1 MKRLITI
8 LFFILTPLSL
18 FGFYGDGSGRSL
30 IDFLMDR
37 YQLRARTD
45 QIGVLYGVGIGDGD
59 FIFSLGVTGNTSG
72 VILDNWT
79 NDSSTNKNIK
89 SYFRP
94 SVMLAMGYK
103 SDKIGVGV
111 GYQFKYVDS
120 NYMVH
125 TPVLTLMIKDNTLRF
140 NIPLAIGVGN
150 HLAKNT
156 FIVSTSIE
164 ARYYLH
170 KFIDYFTQLRVYFH
184 YGYARM
190 SYARILH
197 SLTTNVVGGVD
208 PNSKAIYKDQ
218 TSIGIDLRA
227 YFNFPT
233 DKGVSIEPYLRVL
246 YSAALETVEN
256 LGGVLNRRK
265 GDNFNINAYGF
276 DYTSLNFN
284 NSGNEK
290 LSGGYM
296 PSVPGIPN
304 PQGQMSIDGI
314 YRVGIALPLGLRA
327 SNDFVSLYVEP
338 SLAVTIFGGKINL
351 LGVEKKGFFYT
362 FGYVVY
368 SELTITPVK
377 YLELF
382 LELQT
387 GGASRLGGDL
397 YGAGA
402 TTMILNASSGIAWY
416 F

>member
-1 MKRLITI
+1 MKKLLII
-8 LFFILTPLSL
+8 LLFILIPMSL
-18 FGFYGDGSGRSL
+18 FGFYGDGSGRSF
-30 IDFLMDR
+30 IDFLMDKD
-37 YQLRARTD
+37 QLRARTD
-45 QIGVLYGVGIGDGD
+45 QIGFLYGTEHIRVA
-59 FIFSLGVTGNTSG
+59 FGVTGNTSG

-79 NDSSTNKNIK
+79 NDSSTNNKLS

-94 SVMLAMGYK
+94 SVALAVGYK
-103 SDKIGVGV
+103 SDLISVG
-111 GYQFKYVDS
+111 GAYQFKYIDS

-125 TPVLTLMIKDNTLRF
+125 TPALMLTAMDNTLRL
-140 NIPLAIGVGN
+140 NIPVAIGVGN
-150 HLAKNT
+150 NFIKNT
-156 FIVSTSIE
+156 IVASTAIE

-170 KFIDYFTQLRVYFH
+170 KFIDYFSQLRLYFY

-190 SYARILH
+190 SYAKII
-197 SLTTNVVGGVD
+197 SSAQAEGVD

-218 TSIGIDLRA
+218 TSIGVDLRA

-233 DKGVSIEPYLRVL
+233 DKGVSIEPYIRVL
-246 YSAALETVEN
+246 YSQALDTVEN
-256 LGGVLNRRK
+256 LNGTLNKYK
-265 GDNFNINAYGF
+265 GENFNITPYGF
-276 DYTSLNFN
+276 DYTSLSFDAT
-284 NSGNEK
+284 GTEK
-290 LSGGYM
+290 LSGGYIA
-296 PSVPGIPN
+296 SVPVIPN
-304 PQGQMSIDGI
+304 PQGRVPISGI

-338 SLAVTIFGGKINL
+338 SLAVTIFGGKISL
-351 LGVEKKGFFYT
+351 LGVERKGFFYT

-368 SELTITPVK
+368 SELTVTPVK

>member
-1 MKRLITI
+1 MKKLLII
-8 LFFILTPLSL
+8 LLFTLIPMSL
-18 FGFYGDGSGRSL
+18 FGFYGDGSGRSF
-30 IDFLMDR
+30 IDFLMDKD
-37 YQLRARTD
+37 QLRARTD
-45 QIGVLYGVGIGDGD
+45 QIGFLYGTEHIRVA
-59 FIFSLGVTGNTSG
+59 FGVTGNTSG

-79 NDSSTNKNIK
+79 NDSQTNRKLND
-89 SYFRP
+89 YFRP
-94 SVMLAMGYK
+94 SVALAVGYK
-103 SDKIGVGV
+103 SDLIRVG
-111 GYQFKYVDS
+111 GAYQFKYVDS

-125 TPVLTLMIKDNTLRF
+125 TPVLMLTAMDNTLRF
-140 NIPLAIGVGN
+140 NIPVAIGIGN
-150 HLAKNT
+150 HQAKNT
-156 FIVSTSIE
+156 LVVSTAVE

-170 KFIDYFTQLRVYFH
+170 KFIDYFSQLRLYFY

-190 SYARILH
+190 SYAKIV
-197 SLTTNVVGGVD
+197 SSAAEGVD

-218 TSIGIDLRA
+218 TSIGLDLRA

-246 YSAALETVEN
+246 YSAALDTVEN
-256 LGGVLNRRK
+256 LGGVLNRNK
-265 GDNFNINAYGF
+265 GENFNITPYGF
-276 DYTSLNFN
+276 DYTSLSFDRT
-284 NSGNEK
+284 GTEK
-290 LSGGYM
+290 LSGGYIA
-296 PSVPGIPN
+296 SVPGIPN
-304 PQGQMSIDGI
+304 PQGRVPISGI

-338 SLAVTIFGGKINL
+338 SLAVTIFGGKISL
-351 LGVEKKGFFYT
+351 LGVERKGFFYT

-368 SELTITPVK
+368 SELTVTPVK

>member
-30 IDFLMDR
+30 IDFLMDG

-45 QIGVLYGVGIGDGD
+45 QIGALYGVGIGDGD
-59 FIFSLGVTGNTSG
+59 FRFSLGVTGNTSG

-79 NDSSTNKNIK
+79 NDSSTNNKLS

-125 TPVLTLMIKDNTLRF
+125 TPALTLTVMDNTLRF
-140 NIPLAIGVGN
+140 NIPVAIGVGN
-150 HLAKNT
+150 NFIKNT
-156 FIVSTSIE
+156 IVVSTAIE

-197 SLTTNVVGGVD
+197 SLTTVKGVD

-246 YSAALETVEN
+246 YSAALDTVEN
-256 LGGVLNRRK
+256 LGGVLNRYK
-265 GDNFNINAYGF
+265 GENFNITPYSF
-276 DYTSLNFN
+276 DYTSLSFDAT
-284 NSGNEK
+284 GTEK
-290 LSGGYM
+290 LSGGYIA
-296 PSVPGIPN
+296 SVPGIPN
-304 PQGQMSIDGI
+304 PQGRVPISGI
-314 YRVGIALPLGLRA
+314 YRIGIALPLGLRA

-338 SLAVTIFGGKINL
+338 SLSATIFGGKISL
-351 LGVEKKGFFYT
+351 LGVERKGQFYT

-368 SELTITPVK
+368 AELTVTPVK
-377 YLELF
+377 DLELY

-387 GGASRLGGDL
+387 GGATRLGGDL
-397 YGAGA
+397 YAA
-402 TTMILNASSGIAWY
+402 STTTLVLNSSCGVAWY

>member
-184 YGYARM
+184 YGYARI

-197 SLTTNVVGGVD
+197 SLTTVVGGVD

-256 LGGVLNRRK
+256 LGGVLNRHK

-327 SNDFVSLYVEP
+327 TNDFISLYVEP

>member
-30 IDFLMDR
+30 IDFLMDG

-45 QIGVLYGVGIGDGD
+45 QIGALYGVGIGDGD
-59 FIFSLGVTGNTSG
+59 FRFSLGVTGNTSG

-79 NDSSTNKNIK
+79 NDSSTNKNLK

>member
-197 SLTTNVVGGVD
+197 SLTTVVGGVD

-327 SNDFVSLYVEP
+327 TNDFISLYVEP

>member
-1 MKRLITI
+1 MKKLLII
-8 LFFILTPLSL
+8 LLFILIPMSL
-18 FGFYGDGSGRSL
+18 FGFYGDGRGRSF
-30 IDFLMDR
+30 IDFLMDG

-59 FIFSLGVTGNTSG
+59 FIFSLGVTGNTSV

-184 YGYARM
+184 YGYDRM

-197 SLTTNVVGGVD
+197 SLTTVQGVD

-218 TSIGIDLRA
+218 TSIGLDLRA

-246 YSAALETVEN
+246 YSAALDTVEN
-256 LGGVLNRRK
+256 LGGVLNRYK
-265 GDNFNINAYGF
+265 GENFNITPYSF
-276 DYTSLNFN
+276 DYTSLSFDAT
-284 NSGNEK
+284 GTEK
-290 LSGGYM
+290 LSGGYIA
-296 PSVPGIPN
+296 SVHGIPN
-304 PQGQMSIDGI
+304 PQGRVPISGI
-314 YRVGIALPLGLRA
+314 YRVSIALPLGLRTT
-327 SNDFVSLYVEP
+327 NDSVSLYVEP
-338 SLAVTIFGGKINL
+338 SLAVTIFGGKISL
-351 LGVEKKGFFYT
+351 LGVERNGT

>member
-1 MKRLITI
+1 MKKLLII
-8 LFFILTPLSL
+8 LLFTLIPMSL
-18 FGFYGDGSGRSL
+18 FGFYGDGSGRSF
-30 IDFLMDR
+30 IDFLMDKD
-37 YQLRARTD
+37 QLRARTD
-45 QIGVLYGVGIGDGD
+45 QIGFLYGTEHIRVA
-59 FIFSLGVTGNTSG
+59 FGVTGNTSG

-79 NDSSTNKNIK
+79 NDSSTNNKLS

-94 SVMLAMGYK
+94 SVALAVGYK
-103 SDKIGVGV
+103 SDLISVG
-111 GYQFKYVDS
+111 GAYQFKYIDS

-125 TPVLTLMIKDNTLRF
+125 TPALMLTAMDNTLRL
-140 NIPLAIGVGN
+140 NIPVAIGVGN
-150 HLAKNT
+150 NFIKNT
-156 FIVSTSIE
+156 FIVSTAVE

-170 KFIDYFTQLRVYFH
+170 KFIDYFSQLRLYFY

-190 SYARILH
+190 SYAKII
-197 SLTTNVVGGVD
+197 SSAQAEGVD

-246 YSAALETVEN
+246 YSAALDTVEN
-256 LGGVLNRRK
+256 LGGVLNRNK
-265 GDNFNINAYGF
+265 GENFNITPYGF
-276 DYTSLNFN
+276 DYTSLSFDVT
-284 NSGNEK
+284 GTEK
-290 LSGGYM
+290 LSGGYIA
-296 PSVPGIPN
+296 SVPGIPN
-304 PQGQMSIDGI
+304 PQGRVPISGI
-314 YRVGIALPLGLRA
+314 YRIGIALPLGLRA

-338 SLAVTIFGGKINL
+338 SLSATIFGGKISL
-351 LGVEKKGFFYT
+351 LGVERKGPFYT

-368 SELTITPVK
+368 AELTVTPVK
-377 YLELF
+377 DLELF

>member
-1 MKRLITI
+1 MKKLLII
-8 LFFILTPLSL
+8 LLFILIPMSL
-18 FGFYGDGSGRSL
+18 FGFYGDGSGRSF
-30 IDFLMDR
+30 IDFLMDKD
-37 YQLRARTD
+37 QLRARTD
-45 QIGVLYGVGIGDGD
+45 QIGFLYGTEHIRVA
-59 FIFSLGVTGNTSG
+59 FGVTGNTSG

-79 NDSSTNKNIK
+79 NDSQTNRKLND
-89 SYFRP
+89 YFRP
-94 SVMLAMGYK
+94 SVALAVGYK
-103 SDKIGVGV
+103 SDLISVG
-111 GYQFKYVDS
+111 GAYQFKYVDS

-125 TPVLTLMIKDNTLRF
+125 TPALMLTAMDNILRL
-140 NIPLAIGVGN
+140 NIPVAIGIGN
-150 HLAKNT
+150 HQAKNT
-156 FIVSTSIE
+156 LVVSTAIE

-170 KFIDYFTQLRVYFH
+170 KFIDYLSQLRLYVY

-190 SYARILH
+190 SYAKIV
-197 SLTTNVVGGVD
+197 SSAAEGVD

-246 YSAALETVEN
+246 YSAALDTVEN

-265 GDNFNINAYGF
+265 GNNFNINAYGF
-276 DYTSLNFN
+276 DYTSLSFDAT
-284 NSGNEK
+284 GTEK
-290 LSGGYM
+290 LSGGYIA
-296 PSVPGIPN
+296 SVPGIPN

-338 SLAVTIFGGKINL
+338 SLAVTIFGGKISL

-368 SELTITPVK
+368 SELTVTPVK

-397 YGAGA
+397 YGASA

>member
-1 MKRLITI
+1 MKKLLII
-8 LFFILTPLSL
+8 LLFTLIPMSL
-18 FGFYGDGSGRSL
+18 FGFYGDGSGRSF
-30 IDFLMDR
+30 IDFLMDKD
-37 YQLRARTD
+37 QLRARTD
-45 QIGVLYGVGIGDGD
+45 QIGFLYGTEHIRVA
-59 FIFSLGVTGNTSG
+59 FGVTGNTTG

-79 NDSSTNKNIK
+79 NDSSTNNKLS

-94 SVMLAMGYK
+94 SVAVAVGYK
-103 SDKIGVGV
+103 SDLISVG
-111 GYQFKYVDS
+111 GAYQFKYVDS

-125 TPVLTLMIKDNTLRF
+125 TPALMLTAMDNTLRL
-140 NIPLAIGVGN
+140 NIPVAIGVGN
-150 HLAKNT
+150 NFIKNT
-156 FIVSTSIE
+156 IVASTAIE

-170 KFIDYFTQLRVYFH
+170 KFIDYFSQLRLYVY

-190 SYARILH
+190 SYAKII
-197 SLTTNVVGGVD
+197 SSAQAEGVD

-218 TSIGIDLRA
+218 TSIGLDLRA

-233 DKGVSIEPYLRVL
+233 DKGVSIEPYIRVL
-246 YSAALETVEN
+246 YSQALDTVEN
-256 LGGVLNRRK
+256 LNGTLNKYK
-265 GDNFNINAYGF
+265 GENFNITPYGF
-276 DYTSLNFN
+276 DYTSLSFDAT
-284 NSGNEK
+284 GTEK
-290 LSGGYM
+290 LSGGYIA
-296 PSVPGIPN
+296 SVPGIPN
-304 PQGQMSIDGI
+304 PQGRVPISGI

-338 SLAVTIFGGKINL
+338 SLAVTIFGGKISL
-351 LGVEKKGFFYT
+351 LGVERKGFFYT

-368 SELTITPVK
+368 SELTVTPVK

-397 YGAGA
+397 YGAGT

>member
-79 NDSSTNKNIK
+79 NDSSTNKNLK

-190 SYARILH
+190 SYARIFH

>member
-184 YGYARM
+184 YGYARI

-197 SLTTNVVGGVD
+197 SLTTVVGGVD

-327 SNDFVSLYVEP
+327 TNDFISLYVEP
-338 SLAVTIFGGKINL
+338 SLAVTIFGGKISL

-397 YGAGA
+397 YGAGT

>member
-1 MKRLITI
+1 MKKLLII
-8 LFFILTPLSL
+8 LLFILIPMSL
-18 FGFYGDGSGRSL
+18 FGFYGDGSGRSF
-30 IDFLMDR
+30 IDFLMDKD
-37 YQLRARTD
+37 QLRARTD
-45 QIGVLYGVGIGDGD
+45 QIGFLYGTEHIRVA
-59 FIFSLGVTGNTSG
+59 FGVTGNTSG

-79 NDSSTNKNIK
+79 NDSQTNRKLND
-89 SYFRP
+89 YFRP
-94 SVMLAMGYK
+94 SVALAVGYK
-103 SDKIGVGV
+103 SDLISVG
-111 GYQFKYVDS
+111 GAYQFKYVDS

-125 TPVLTLMIKDNTLRF
+125 TPALMLTAMDNILRL
-140 NIPLAIGVGN
+140 NIPVAIGIGN
-150 HLAKNT
+150 HQAKNT
-156 FIVSTSIE
+156 LVVSTAIE

-170 KFIDYFTQLRVYFH
+170 KFIDYLSQLRLYVY

-190 SYARILH
+190 SYAKIV
-197 SLTTNVVGGVD
+197 SSAAEGVD

-246 YSAALETVEN
+246 YSAALDTVEN

-265 GDNFNINAYGF
+265 GNNFNINAYGF
-276 DYTSLNFN
+276 DYTSLSFDAT
-284 NSGNEK
+284 GTEK
-290 LSGGYM
+290 LSGGYIA
-296 PSVPGIPN
+296 SVPGIPN
-304 PQGQMSIDGI
+304 PQGRVPISGI
-314 YRVGIALPLGLRA
+314 YRIGIALPLGLRA

-338 SLAVTIFGGKINL
+338 SLAVTIFGGKISL
-351 LGVEKKGFFYT
+351 LGVERKGFFYT

-368 SELTITPVK
+368 SELTVTPVK

-397 YGAGA
+397 YGASA

>member
-184 YGYARM
+184 YGYARI

-197 SLTTNVVGGVD
+197 SLTTVVGGVD

-327 SNDFVSLYVEP
+327 TNDFISLYVEP

>member
-103 SDKIGVGV
+103 SYKIGVGV

-184 YGYARM
+184 YGYARI

-197 SLTTNVVGGVD
+197 SLTTVVGGVD

-284 NSGNEK
+284 KSGNEK

-327 SNDFVSLYVEP
+327 TNDFISLYVEP
-338 SLAVTIFGGKINL
+338 SLAVTIFGGKISL
-351 LGVEKKGFFYT
+351 LGVERKGFFYT

>member
-1 MKRLITI
+1 MKKLLII
-8 LFFILTPLSL
+8 LLFTLIPMSL
-18 FGFYGDGSGRSL
+18 FGFYGDGSGRSF
-30 IDFLMDR
+30 IDFLMDKD
-37 YQLRARTD
+37 QLRARTD
-45 QIGVLYGVGIGDGD
+45 QIGFLYGTEHIRVA
-59 FIFSLGVTGNTSG
+59 FGVTGNTTG

-79 NDSSTNKNIK
+79 NDSSTNNKLS

-94 SVMLAMGYK
+94 SVALAVGYK
-103 SDKIGVGV
+103 SDLISVG
-111 GYQFKYVDS
+111 GAYQFKYVDS

-125 TPVLTLMIKDNTLRF
+125 TPALMLTAMDNTLRL
-140 NIPLAIGVGN
+140 NIPVAIGVGN
-150 HLAKNT
+150 NFIKNT
-156 FIVSTSIE
+156 FIVSTAVE

-170 KFIDYFTQLRVYFH
+170 KFIDYFSQLRLYVY

-190 SYARILH
+190 SYAKII
-197 SLTTNVVGGVD
+197 SSAQAEGVD

-218 TSIGIDLRA
+218 TSIGLDLRA

-246 YSAALETVEN
+246 YSQALDTVEN
-256 LGGVLNRRK
+256 LNGTLNKYK
-265 GDNFNINAYGF
+265 GENFNITPYGF
-276 DYTSLNFN
+276 DYTSLSFDAT
-284 NSGNEK
+284 GTEK
-290 LSGGYM
+290 LSGGYIA
-296 PSVPGIPN
+296 SVPGIPN
-304 PQGQMSIDGI
+304 PQGRVPISGI
-314 YRVGIALPLGLRA
+314 YRIGIALPLGLRA

-338 SLAVTIFGGKINL
+338 SLAVTIFGGKISL
-351 LGVEKKGFFYT
+351 LGVERKGFFYT

-368 SELTITPVK
+368 SELTVTPVK

-397 YGAGA
+397 YGASA

>member
-1 MKRLITI
+1 MKKLLII
-8 LFFILTPLSL
+8 LLFTLIPISL
-18 FGFYGDGSGRSL
+18 FGFYGDGSGRSF
-30 IDFLMDR
+30 IDFLMDKD
-37 YQLRARTD
+37 QLRARTD
-45 QIGVLYGVGIGDGD
+45 QIGFLYGTEHIRVA
-59 FIFSLGVTGNTSG
+59 FGVTGNTSG

-79 NDSSTNKNIK
+79 NDSSTNNKLS

-125 TPVLTLMIKDNTLRF
+125 TPALMLTVMDNTLRF
-140 NIPLAIGVGN
+140 NIPVAIGVGN
-150 HLAKNT
+150 NFIKNT
-156 FIVSTSIE
+156 IVASTAIE

-170 KFIDYFTQLRVYFH
+170 KFIDYFSQLRLYFY

-190 SYARILH
+190 SYAKII
-197 SLTTNVVGGVD
+197 SSAQAEGVD

-218 TSIGIDLRA
+218 TSIGLDLRA

-233 DKGVSIEPYLRVL
+233 DKGVSIEPYIRVL
-246 YSAALETVEN
+246 YSQALETVEN
-256 LGGVLNRRK
+256 LNGTLNKYK
-265 GDNFNINAYGF
+265 GENFNITPYGF
-276 DYTSLNFN
+276 DYTSLSFDAT
-284 NSGNEK
+284 GTEK
-290 LSGGYM
+290 LSGGYIA
-296 PSVPGIPN
+296 SVPGIPN
-304 PQGQMSIDGI
+304 PQGRVPISGI
-314 YRVGIALPLGLRA
+314 YRIGIALPLGLRA

-338 SLAVTIFGGKINL
+338 SLSATIFGGKISL

-368 SELTITPVK
+368 SELTVTPVK

-397 YGAGA
+397 YGASA

>member
-1 MKRLITI
+1 MKRLIIIIFLI
-8 LFFILTPLSL
+8 LIPTSL
-18 FGFYGDGSGRSL
+18 FGFYGDGSGRSF

-45 QIGVLYGVGIGDGD
+45 QIGVLYGFGIGDGD
-59 FIFSLGVTGNTSG
+59 FRFGLGFTGTTSG
-72 VILDNWT
+72 IFFDNFT
-79 NDSSTNKNIK
+79 NDYSESEKLRI
-89 SYFRP
+89 YFRP
-94 SVMLAMGYK
+94 GVSLALGYK
-103 SDKIGVGV
+103 SDLISVGV
-111 GYQFKYVDS
+111 GYQFKYIDT

-125 TPVLTLMIKDNTLRF
+125 TPALMLTAMDNTLRL
-140 NIPLAIGVGN
+140 NIPVAIGVGN
-150 HLAKNT
+150 NFIKNT
-156 FIVSTSIE
+156 FIVSTAVE

-170 KFIDYFTQLRVYFH
+170 KFIDYFSQLRLYFY

-190 SYARILH
+190 SYAKII
-197 SLTTNVVGGVD
+197 SSAQAEGVD

-218 TSIGIDLRA
+218 TSIGLDLRA

-233 DKGVSIEPYLRVL
+233 DKGVSIEPYIRVL
-246 YSAALETVEN
+246 YSQALDTVEN
-256 LGGVLNRRK
+256 LNGTLNKYK
-265 GDNFNINAYGF
+265 GENFNITPYGF
-276 DYTSLNFN
+276 DYTSLSFDV
-284 NSGNEK
+284 SGTEK
-290 LSGGYM
+290 LSGGYIA
-296 PSVPGIPN
+296 SVPGIPN
-304 PQGQMSIDGI
+304 PQGRVPISGI
-314 YRVGIALPLGLRA
+314 YRIGIALPLGLRA

-338 SLAVTIFGGKINL
+338 SLAVTIFGGKISL

-368 SELTITPVK
+368 SELTVTPVK

-397 YGAGA
+397 YGASA

>member
-79 NDSSTNKNIK
+79 NDSSTNKNLK

-368 SELTITPVK
+368 SELTVTPVK

>member
-1 MKRLITI
+1 MKKLLII
-8 LFFILTPLSL
+8 LLFILIPMSL
-18 FGFYGDGSGRSL
+18 FGFYGDGSGRSF
-30 IDFLMDR
+30 IDFLMDKD
-37 YQLRARTD
+37 QLRARTD
-45 QIGVLYGVGIGDGD
+45 QIGFLYGTEHIRVA
-59 FIFSLGVTGNTSG
+59 FGVTGNTSG

-79 NDSSTNKNIK
+79 NDSSTNNKLS

-94 SVMLAMGYK
+94 SVAVAVGYK
-103 SDKIGVGV
+103 SDLISVG
-111 GYQFKYVDS
+111 GAYQFKYVDS

-125 TPVLTLMIKDNTLRF
+125 TPALMLTAMDNTLRF
-140 NIPLAIGVGN
+140 NIPVAIGVGN
-150 HLAKNT
+150 NFIKNT
-156 FIVSTSIE
+156 IVASTAIE

-170 KFIDYFTQLRVYFH
+170 KFIDYFSQLRLYFY

-190 SYARILH
+190 SYAKII
-197 SLTTNVVGGVD
+197 SSAQAEGVD

-218 TSIGIDLRA
+218 TSIGVDLRA

-233 DKGVSIEPYLRVL
+233 DKGVSIEPYIRVL
-246 YSAALETVEN
+246 YSQALDTVEN
-256 LGGVLNRRK
+256 LNGTLNKYK
-265 GDNFNINAYGF
+265 GENFNITPYGF
-276 DYTSLNFN
+276 DYTSLSFDAT
-284 NSGNEK
+284 GTEK
-290 LSGGYM
+290 LSGGYIA
-296 PSVPGIPN
+296 SVPGIPN
-304 PQGQMSIDGI
+304 PQGRVPISGI

-338 SLAVTIFGGKINL
+338 SLSVTIFGGKISL
-351 LGVEKKGFFYT
+351 LGVERKGFFYT

-368 SELTITPVK
+368 SELTVTPVK

-397 YGAGA
+397 YGASA

>member
-1 MKRLITI
+1 MKKLLII
-8 LFFILTPLSL
+8 LLFTLIPMSL
-18 FGFYGDGSGRSL
+18 FGFYGDGSGRSF
-30 IDFLMDR
+30 IDFLMDKD
-37 YQLRARTD
+37 QLRARTD
-45 QIGVLYGVGIGDGD
+45 QIGFLYGTEHIRVA
-59 FIFSLGVTGNTSG
+59 FGVTGNTTG

-79 NDSSTNKNIK
+79 NDSSTNNKLS

-94 SVMLAMGYK
+94 SVAVAVGYK
-103 SDKIGVGV
+103 SDLISVG
-111 GYQFKYVDS
+111 GAYQFKYVDS

-125 TPVLTLMIKDNTLRF
+125 TPALMLTAMDNTLRL
-140 NIPLAIGVGN
+140 NIPVAIGVGN
-150 HLAKNT
+150 NFIKNT
-156 FIVSTSIE
+156 IVASTAIE

-170 KFIDYFTQLRVYFH
+170 KFIDYFSQLRLYVY

-190 SYARILH
+190 SYAKII
-197 SLTTNVVGGVD
+197 SSAQAEGVD

-218 TSIGIDLRA
+218 TSIGLDLRA

-246 YSAALETVEN
+246 YSAALDTVEN

-265 GDNFNINAYGF
+265 GNNFNINAYGF
-276 DYTSLNFN
+276 DYTSLNFDTQN
-284 NSGNEK
+284 RD
-290 LSGGYM
+290 LSGGYIA
-296 PSVPGIPN
+296 SVPGIPN

-338 SLAVTIFGGKINL
+338 SLAVTIFGGKISL
-351 LGVEKKGFFYT
+351 LGVERKGFFYT

-368 SELTITPVK
+368 SELTVTPVK

-397 YGAGA
+397 YGASA

>member
-1 MKRLITI
+1 MKRLLTI
-8 LFFILTPLSL
+8 LFLILTPLSL

-30 IDFLMDR
+30 IDFLMDG

-45 QIGVLYGVGIGDGD
+45 QIGALYGVGIGDGD
-59 FIFSLGVTGNTSG
+59 FRFSLGVTGNTSG

-79 NDSSTNKNIK
+79 NDSSTNNKLS

-111 GYQFKYVDS
+111 GYQFKYIDS

-125 TPVLTLMIKDNTLRF
+125 TPALTLTVMDNTLRF
-140 NIPLAIGVGN
+140 NIPVAIGVGN
-150 HLAKNT
+150 HFVKNT
-156 FIVSTSIE
+156 FIVSTAIE

-170 KFIDYFTQLRVYFH
+170 KFIDYFTQLRVYFN

-190 SYARILH
+190 SYAKII
-197 SLTTNVVGGVD
+197 SSSSSAEGVD

-218 TSIGIDLRA
+218 TSIGLDLRA

-233 DKGVSIEPYLRVL
+233 DKGVSIEPYIRVL
-246 YSAALETVEN
+246 YSQALDTVEN
-256 LGGVLNRRK
+256 LNGTLNKYK
-265 GDNFNINAYGF
+265 GENFNITPYSF
-276 DYTSLNFN
+276 DYTSLSFDVT
-284 NSGNEK
+284 GTEK
-290 LSGGYM
+290 LSGGYIA
-296 PSVPGIPN
+296 SVPGIPN
-304 PQGQMSIDGI
+304 PQGRVPISGI
-314 YRVGIALPLGLRA
+314 YRIGIALPLGLRA

-338 SLAVTIFGGKINL
+338 SLAVTIFGGKISL
-351 LGVEKKGFFYT
+351 LGVERKGPFYT

-368 SELTITPVK
+368 AELTVTPVK

-397 YGAGA
+397 YGAGT